1 MSKKQGKSTP
11 TKITFYRE
19 YFSEQYKSTTY
30 YFNIEFADGTV
41 GQFGTT
47 KRDQTKFT
55 EGVEIKYSAELM
67 KPDSPQAYYKIDT
80 VNEEYS
86 SGGGRKMSP
95 EVDRSILANVC
106 LDCAMNVVHGLSIE
120 NTVDPDLKSL
130 HALADKFYHF
140 VDTFAGSDK
149 QRRITTQ
156 ARLKQVTSE
165 FITLPSLEIKSSDDI
180 LEYVKTEVEYVENKI
195 RGGAI

>member
-1 MSKKQGKSTP
+1 MSKKQAKSKP
-11 TKITFYRE
+11 TKIIYSRDWEGPSNTI
-19 YFSEQYKSTTY
+19 Y
-30 YFNIEFADGTV
+30 YFNIEFEDGTV

-55 EGVEIKYSAELM
+55 EGQETVYSAEL
-67 KPDSPQAYYKIDT
+67 KNPDSDRAYYKIDT
-80 VNEEYS
+80 VNEEYTGR
-86 SGGGRKMSP
+86 GGGGKMSP

-106 LDCAMNVVHGLSIE
+106 LDCAMNVVHGLKME
-120 NTVDPDLKSL
+120 KTVVPDLKSL
-130 HALADKFYHF
+130 HALANKFYKF
-140 VDTFAGSDK
+140 VDDFAGSDK

-180 LEYVKTEVEYVENKI
+180 LEYVKTEVAYVEDKM